1 MRVGVKKRVKVW
13 VRVSMI
19 VSVSVSVSVR
29 VSEGGRCKW
38 VCAVYGAGG

>member
-1 MRVGVKKRVKVW
+1 MRVRGKKRVRVW
-13 VRVSMI
+13 VSVSMI
-19 VSVSVSVSVR
+19 VIVGVSVR